1 VEACGNGDQCVQLAT
16 RLKAYELPASEIAML
31 MDKCGGHMNSAGD
44 KLRWAEGVADLL
56 LDRAWAE
63 KAYAGIASSFSA
75 DADRRR
81 FERSRQM
88 RAGYRFFGPGVQ
100 AH

>member
-1 VEACGNGDQCVQLAT
+1 MNACGG
-16 RLKAYELPASEIAML
+16 RL
-31 MDKCGGHMNSAGD
+31 GNAGD

-56 LDRAWAE
+56 LDGAWAE
-63 KAYAGIASSFSA
+63 KAYAGIAASFTA
-75 DADRRR
+75 DADRKR

-88 RAGYRFFGPGVQ
+88 RMGYRFFGPGVQ

>member
-1 VEACGNGDQCVQLAT
+1 
-16 RLKAYELPASEIAML
+16 
-31 MDKCGGHMNSAGD
+31 
-44 KLRWAEGVADLL
+44 VADLL

-63 KAYAGIASSFSA
+63 KTYAGIASSFGA
-75 DADRRR
+75 EADRKR

-88 RAGYRFFGPGVQ
+88 RTGYRFFGPGVQ